1 MGENLTFRV
10 RLELLHAL
18 FHKQICW
25 YDREERAPG
34 IITSYTSKNVI
45 ELNGMTTELVATLV
59 EMILMMVV
67 CIGVGAIICWQQ
79 FLIIL
84 ALSPI
89 IVGGTVMMMRM
100 NWTKQMRGA
109 SGLKEKK
116 EG

>member
-34 IITSYTSKNVI
+34 IITSYTSKNVV
-45 ELNGMTTELVATLV
+45 ELNGMSTELVATLV
-59 EMILMMVV
+59 ELILMMIV
-67 CIGVGAIICWQQ
+67 CIGIGAFICWQQ
-79 FLIIL
+79 FLVVL

-100 NWTKQMRGA
+100 NWAKEMRGK
-109 SGLKEKK
+109 SNLKE
-116 EG
+116 